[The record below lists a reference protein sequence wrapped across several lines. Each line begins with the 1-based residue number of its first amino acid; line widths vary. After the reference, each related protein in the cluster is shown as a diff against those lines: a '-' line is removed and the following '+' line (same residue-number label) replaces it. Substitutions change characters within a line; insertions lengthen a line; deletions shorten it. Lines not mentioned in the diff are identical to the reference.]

1 MLARSRTSEGW
12 QVEASG
18 LWPIVCLC
26 GERET
31 NCGMHGPMHMSL
43 HDVVP
48 EEHGKGTRTQSVS
61 YIQHPSHCLNYKMKM
76 QTASGNTRA
85 RVTSPAS
92 PSSSIEDGHLPSVTS
107 MSSPSTYRHT
117 SFVQVISSAWNV
129 LHTLLLLHSILAPH
143 PLELNMFCLSFE
155 INFKSIVLKEPIP
168 AFFCPE

>member
-26 GERET
+26 GEREK
-31 NCGMHGPMHMSL
+31 NCDVHGPMHMSL
-43 HDVVP
+43 HDVAP

-85 RVTSPAS
+85 RESQAQPH
-92 PSSSIEDGHLPSVTS
+92 PHLPLMMDTYPV
-107 MSSPSTYRHT
+107 SPLCPPPAHT
-117 SFVQVISSAWNV
+117 DTQALCKSFR
-129 LHTLLLLHSILAPH
+129 LHGMPFT
-143 PLELNMFCLSFE
+143 LSFS
-155 INFKSIVLKEPIP
+155 FTPY
-168 AFFCPE
+168 